1 MMRSGTE
8 TEIPQRL
15 EKAGKKAGDSKRMG
29 KKSAKKTGKKSN
41 GMTQKGG
48 KPGKKAVIPMK
59 GATIFARKKGTDLWY
74 RYTFVGKGKKNTKEN
89 LKNPQL
95 NVQTEKGK
103 GIGFKENDIE
113 WLYGTN
119 DSALISIKNSVEYD
133 SQIPADANILTDDK
147 IGEAYLTF
155 VPRKYWNS

>member
-1 MMRSGTE
+1 MIKTIKANVINLIAELPKDSYDDEKSEIEVAKKMMRSGTE
-8 TEIPQRL
+8 TEIPERL

-74 RYTFVGKGKKNTKEN
+74 RYTFVGKGKKQHQRKSQKPTAKCTNRGRKGN
-89 LKNPQL
+89 W
-95 NVQTEKGK
+95 VQ
-103 GIGFKENDIE
+103 
-113 WLYGTN
+113 
-119 DSALISIKNSVEYD
+119 
-133 SQIPADANILTDDK
+133 
-147 IGEAYLTF
+147 GEQYRMA
-155 VPRKYWNS
+155 VWNQ